1 MLEGMWQEVKV
12 DYKTTKLWGQC
23 ATGSRARKAKSKS
36 FHTAVHTVKQ
46 Q

>member
-1 MLEGMWQEVKV
+1 MLEGMWQEVMV
-12 DYKTTKLWGQC
+12 DYKMTKRRGQW
-23 ATGSRARKAKSKS
+23 ATESRARKAKSQS